1 MPEERIALTKV
12 FDGWGAYQ
20 EKIAGAVTPLTAEQ
34 LALRVA
40 PQLRSIGEIATHII
54 AVRVRWFTNVLH
66 VEEPDLLP
74 LATWDRPAPDA
85 PARTASELA
94 EGFAATWGMVERA
107 LSRWT
112 PADLDEVIE
121 GTWHGESYSFTRQ
134 WVIWHVAEHDLH
146 HGGEI
151 SLTLGANGLQA
162 PDI

>member
-1 MPEERIALTKV
+1 M
-12 FDGWGAYQ
+12 G
-20 EKIAGAVTPLTAEQ
+20 
-34 LALRVA
+34 
-40 PQLRSIGEIATHII
+40 S
-54 AVRVRWFTNVLH
+54 
-66 VEEPDLLP
+66 
-74 LATWDRPAPDA
+74 
-85 PARTASELA
+85 ARARCARAHGELA

>member
-1 MPEERIALTKV
+1 MAGEQIPLTQIY
-12 FDGWGAYQ
+12 DGWGTYQ
-20 EKIAGAVTPLTAEQ
+20 EKIAGALAPLTPEQ

-74 LATWDRPAPDA
+74 LAAWDRPAPDA
-85 PARTASELA
+85 PARTTSELA
-94 EGFAATWGMVERA
+94 ESLGASWGMIERA
-107 LSRWT
+107 LAEWT
-112 PADLDEVIE
+112 PTDLGESLE
-121 GTWHGESYSFTRQ
+121 GAWHGKSYTFTRQ

-146 HGGEI
+146 HGGEL
-151 SLTLGANGLQA
+151 SLTLGAHGLQA